1 MTGMLAQTMFAQ
13 TTFEGPPIDWWAL
26 TPLLVLAGGG
36 LALLVIAA
44 LTPSWPRGLYAAA
57 TVTTASAALVV
68 ALIQWY
74 EIQDDGPRSLVGG
87 AMSFDGFASFVT
99 VLICATVILTALV
112 ADDYLRRVGLEGP
125 EIYGLVLMAAVGGV
139 VMAGATDLIVLF
151 LGLETLSLA
160 LYVLAGSQL
169 RRLESQE
176 SAMKYFV
183 LGGFSSAFFLYGVAM
198 VYGATGSTN
207 MAQIFDYLSSTVLLE
222 DRLLLAGLALL
233 LVGLGFK
240 VAAVPFHFWTP
251 DVYQG
256 APSPVTGFMASAAK
270 AAGFAAL
277 LRVFV
282 VAMQTYEQD
291 WQPAVLALTVATLV
305 VGSVLA
311 IVQTNVKR
319 MLAYSSVSHAGFILI
334 GVEVATAR
342 GTSGSLVYLLAYA
355 VIVIGTFAVVGV
367 VGRSADGDQ
376 SLESYRGLSQRR
388 PVLALVF
395 TVLLLAQAGVPLTS
409 GFIAKFGVISA
420 AAADEEYLLAV
431 AAMLTAVI
439 AAFIYLRIVVS
450 MYLADPTPE
459 QTEQPVRIPLSAG
472 LAIGLSVAFTI
483 VVGIVPG
490 FIVDFADGSVPVLA
504 GRVGG

>member
-1 MTGMLAQTMFAQ
+1 MITVLAQAS
-13 TTFEGPPIDWWAL
+13 FEGPPVDWWAL
-26 TPLLVLAGGG
+26 SPLLVLAGGG
-36 LALLVIAA
+36 LVLLVASA
-44 LTPSWPRGLYAAA
+44 LTPPWPRGAYAAA
-57 TVTTASAALVV
+57 TVTTASAALVL
-68 ALIQWY
+68 ALIQWHQ
-74 EIQDDGPRSLVGG
+74 IQDDGPRSLMGG
-87 AMSFDGFASFVT
+87 ALSFDGFSSFVT
-99 VLICATVILTALV
+99 VVICSTVILTALV
-112 ADDYLRRVGLEGP
+112 ADDYLRRVGLEGA
-125 EIYGLVLMAAVGGV
+125 EVYGLVLMAAVGGV

-151 LGLETLSLA
+151 LGLETLSIA

-169 RRLESQE
+169 RRIESQE

-198 VYGATGSTN
+198 TYGATGSTN
-207 MAQIFDYLSSTVLLE
+207 MALIFEYLRTTVLLQ
-222 DRLLLAGLALL
+222 DKLLLAGLAFL

-282 VAMQTYEQD
+282 VAMSSYEQD
-291 WQPAVLALTVATLV
+291 WQPAMLVLTVATLV
-305 VGSVLA
+305 LGSVLA

-334 GVEVATAR
+334 GVEVATSR
-342 GTSGSLVYLLAYA
+342 GTSGALVYLLAYA

-376 SLESYRGLSQRR
+376 TLDSYRGLSQRR
-388 PVLALVF
+388 PLLALLF

-420 AAADEEYLLAV
+420 AADDQQYVLAV

-450 MYLADPTPE
+450 MYVADPSE
-459 QTEQPVRIPLSAG
+459 AQMEQPVRIPVSAG
-472 LAIGLSVAFTI
+472 LAIGLSVAFTV

-490 FIVDFADGSVPVLA
+490 FVVSFADGSVPVLA
-504 GRVGG
+504 GRLGP